1 MDIFKRSTILNFES
15 TMSTE
20 SEAKPGVGAIEQF
33 LLLAKTA
40 KGAAAVELIKQV
52 LETPGIYVFGELL
65 DVAGIKDLANNEQ
78 FEPYLRLLNI
88 FAFGTYS
95 SYLLNK
101 TNLPE
106 LTPAMVIKLR
116 HLTIVSLAIQNK
128 YIAYDMLLKELDMKN
143 LRELEDL
150 IIEVIYAN
158 VVQGKMDQRNN
169 RLEVEQTIGRDI
181 KSEDLKVMSKVL
193 SDWCRNCDNVLRSI
207 ELQINNANSYKEENN
222 RIKQQIEQ
230 QVSTIKKNTSVKNDD
245 DVMTSDLVNSVQRE
259 TMFMEKA
266 SKRNFKNKGLRGSG
280 TTNSGMKIWKKD

>member
-1 MDIFKRSTILNFES
+1 
-15 TMSTE
+15 MSTE
-20 SEAKPGVGAIEQF
+20 SESKPGVGAIEQF

-181 KSEDLKVMSKVL
+181 KSEDLKAMSKVL

>member
-1 MDIFKRSTILNFES
+1 
-15 TMSTE
+15 MSTE

-40 KGAAAVELIKQV
+40 KGAAAIELIKQV

-95 SYLLNK
+95 SYLFNK

-181 KSEDLKVMSKVL
+181 KSEDLKAMSKVL